1 MKKLSIP
8 AVVLA
13 LLISISYTN
22 FSFAQFK
29 EIPKNTQTKLKSSGL
44 ILGFINPKNFSVS
57 HSINLSYQTLGNS
70 SVSLSSYTA
79 TLGYKVMD
87 NMNIS
92 ADVTMQYSPYASI
105 GSNNPAINK
114 NFQNSFNGI
123 NLSRVSLDYKPFKNM
138 FISIDYVNNK
148 NGLYW
153 NDNNYYNRYWNNGFW
168 NNGY

>member
-1 MKKLSIP
+1 MKKAAIIIFSI
-8 AVVLA
+8 VL
-13 LLISISYTN
+13 LTCVT
-22 FSFAQFK
+22 FSQFK
-29 EIPKNTQTKLKSSGL
+29 EIPKGTQTKLKNKNSGL
-44 ILGFINPKNFSVS
+44 ILGFINPKNFYINHSV
-57 HSINLSYQTLGNS
+57 NLSYQTIGNS
-70 SVSLSSYTA
+70 SVSLTSYTA

-92 ADVTMQYSPYASI
+92 ADVTLQYSPYASI

-138 FISIDYVNNK
+138 YISIDYVNNK
-148 NGLYW
+148 NNLYW
-153 NDNNYYNRYWNNGFW
+153 YNDYYNNRFW